1 VAPTQVV
8 QLGEQVPDRH
18 GFCGENPPGRSRP
31 PPLRRGQAAV
41 ERFPDHGGDGR
52 TALASQRMN
61 AFITLIVEQ

>member
-1 VAPTQVV
+1 MAPTQII

-18 GFCGENPPGRSRP
+18 GFCGENSASRGRP

-41 ERFPDHGGDGR
+41 EGFPDHGGHGR
-52 TALASQRMN
+52 TALASQCMN